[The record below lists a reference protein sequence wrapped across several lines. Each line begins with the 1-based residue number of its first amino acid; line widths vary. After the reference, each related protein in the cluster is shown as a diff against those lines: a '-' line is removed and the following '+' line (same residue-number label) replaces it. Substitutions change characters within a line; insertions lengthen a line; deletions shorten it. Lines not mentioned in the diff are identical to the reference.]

1 MCRRLFC
8 AVCVVSLFL
17 LPADDVRA
25 ADTTYYV
32 SSSAGDDDND
42 GLTDSTPFETIAK
55 VNSLDLEPGDRVL
68 FKCGDTWHAEQLVI
82 GDSGVAGN
90 PIIFGSYPGGCAD
103 KPILSGA
110 QPISEWSS
118 TVAPNIYVADL
129 DDGANEDKFAY
140 GINQLFRGTERLPMG
155 RWPNLDQPDGGYST
169 IDGQPSGDRITD
181 NELPSGDWTGAVV
194 HIRGMR
200 WYILNRRVAGDS
212 GSTLTLNASAGCWGN
227 CAGWG
232 YFINSHLSTLDRE
245 GEWYYDSGNQRVY
258 VYTTGGAPADE
269 EIEGSVMLEYDDDDD
284 EDDDRSWG
292 GVMLG
297 LDLTQDENAPG
308 ISYVVVENLDVRR
321 WFRHGIATPT
331 NHAHYENHHITLRDN
346 AISDVD
352 SIGINLAAWVWG
364 AQDGRPDG
372 WRGGYNMAVEGNV
385 IERANRMGINT
396 YSRNSTFSNNVIRAV
411 GLIENLGRDGL
422 GCRFTDGEG
431 QCTEDGDGFRIK
443 IDEPADSGCYNTVTG
458 NRLERIG
465 YGGVQ
470 IFGHHNTLEHN
481 VILDAC
487 YTKGDCGG
495 IGVYSGSFSQ
505 SSVYDLTFQENIVAN
520 TIGNT
525 DGCLTTYD
533 DLFGFGF
540 YLTNAKNVTL
550 VGNTVISSTVHG
562 ILFQNATG
570 SVTGNT
576 LYGNGYARQYDGSQ
590 VYVGG
595 SPSSVSSH
603 SGNVLYGLQQHV
615 RTLWLDDPG
624 RLGLS
629 NNNYFFNPYRAGH
642 IHASG
647 DRTLASWQAYSG
659 KDGASE
665 EHWFTLSPGDP
676 PLSRILY
683 NDTASSKMFDLG
695 ERKYLDLDQN
705 QVQGYIA
712 LQPFESIVLIDDGF
726 ADLTLQSMSPTF
738 WGADEPA
745 DFTLTVYGSR
755 FTVNSVVRWDGG
767 DKPTNLVNS
776 YTLTVTISAA
786 DVSTVGEVLVTVYDD
801 SVPGGPETDPLVFDV
816 VPHVCRIYLPTV
828 LK

>member
-1 MCRRLFC
+1 MRRKLLS
-8 AVCVVSLFL
+8 VPLGVVL
-17 LPADDVRA
+17 LVGLLLAPSPRIAKA

-32 SSSAGDDDND
+32 STSGLDTNN
-42 GLTDSTPFETIAK
+42 GLTELTPFQTVGK

-68 FKCGDTWHAEQLVI
+68 FKCGDTWRGEQLVI
-82 GDSGVAGN
+82 DDSGASGN
-90 PIIFGSYPGGCAD
+90 PITFGSYPEGCAD

-110 QPISEWSS
+110 QPISGWSS
-118 TVAPNIYVADL
+118 YATNIYVADL
-129 DDGANEDKFAY
+129 DAVPNAGKFAY

-169 IDGQPSGDRITD
+169 IDGQPSGNRITD
-181 NELPSGDWTGAVV
+181 NQLPGGDWTGAAV

-200 WYILNRRVAGDS
+200 WYILNRWVASDS
-212 GSTLTLNASAGCWGN
+212 GSTLTLNASAGCWGS
-227 CAGWG
+227 CTGWG
-232 YFINSHLSTLDRE
+232 YFVNSHLSTLDRE
-245 GEWYYDSGNQRVY
+245 GEWYYDSSNQRVY

-269 EIEGSVMLEYDDDDD
+269 EIEGSVILKDDN
-284 EDDDRSWG
+284 RSWG

-297 LDLTQDENAPG
+297 VDLNDPG

-352 SIGINLAAWVWG
+352 SIGINLAAWVWD
-364 AQDGRPDG
+364 AWDGRPDG
-372 WRGGYNMAVEGNV
+372 WRGGYNITVDGN
-385 IERANRMGINT
+385 IIDTANRMGINT
-396 YSRNSTFSNNVIRAV
+396 YGRNSTFSNNVVRDV
-411 GLIENLGRDGL
+411 GLIENLGRAGL
-422 GCRFTDGEG
+422 GCSFTDGEG

-443 IDEPADSGCYNTVTG
+443 IDEPADSGCYNTVTN

-470 IFGHHNTLEHN
+470 IFGHHNTLQQN

-505 SSVYDLTFQENIVAN
+505 SSVYDLTFQENIVVN

-525 DGCLTTYD
+525 DGCLSTYD

-540 YLTNAKNVTL
+540 YLTNAKNVSL

-562 ILFQNATG
+562 ILFQNSTG

-615 RTLWLDDPG
+615 RTLWLDDPS
-624 RLGLS
+624 RLGPS
-629 NNNYFFNPYRAGH
+629 NNNYFFNPYRASH
-642 IHASG
+642 IRASG
-647 DRTLASWQAYSG
+647 DRTLSSWQSYSG
-659 KDGASE
+659 KDGASV

-683 NDTASSKMFDLG
+683 NDTTSSKMFDLG
-695 ERKYLDLDQN
+695 ERKYLDLDRT
-705 QVQGYIA
+705 QVQGFIT

-726 ADLTLQSMSPTF
+726 AELTLQSMSTTF

-745 DFTLTVYGSR
+745 DFTLTLYGGM
-755 FTVNSVVRWDGG
+755 FTENSVVRWDGS
-767 DKPTNLVNS
+767 DRPTGFVS
-776 YTLTVTISAA
+776 SSVLTATIYAA
-786 DVSTVGEVLVTVYDD
+786 DVSTVGDVHVTVYDD
-801 SVPGGPETDPLVFDV
+801 SGVPGGPETLSLTFQV
-816 VPHVCRIYLPTV
+816 VPHVYRVRLPLV

>member
-1 MCRRLFC
+1 MIKT
-8 AVCVVSLFL
+8 AVRFAIL
-17 LPADDVRA
+17 LVLLVAATPAPAARA

-32 SSSAGDDDND
+32 SSSEGDDGND
-42 GLTDSTPFETIAK
+42 GLTQLAPFETISK
-55 VNSLDLEPGDRVL
+55 VNTLDLEPGDQVL
-68 FKCGDTWHAEQLVI
+68 FKCGDTWYAEQLIVD
-82 GDSGVAGN
+82 DSGVTGN
-90 PIIFGSYPGGCAD
+90 PITFGSYPEDCAN

-110 QPISEWSS
+110 QPIYGWSS
-118 TVAPNIYVADL
+118 TVTPNIYVADL
-129 DDGANEDKFAY
+129 DDGANAGNFAY

-169 IDGQPSGDRITD
+169 IDGQPSGNRITD

-200 WYILNRRVAGDS
+200 WYILNRRVASDS
-212 GSTLTLNASAGCWGN
+212 GSTLTLDASAGCWGN

-232 YFINSHLSTLDRE
+232 YFLNNHLSTLDQE
-245 GEWYYDSGNQRVY
+245 GEWYFDAETDLVY
-258 VYTTGGAPADE
+258 LYTTGGAPADE
-269 EIEGSVMLEYDDDDD
+269 EIEGSVILE
-284 EDDDRSWG
+284 EDNRSWG
-292 GVMLG
+292 GIMLG
-297 LDLTQDENAPG
+297 VDLNDPG
-308 ISYVVVENLDVRR
+308 VSYVVVENLDVRR

-331 NHAHYENHHITLRDN
+331 NHAHYENHHVTLRNN

-372 WRGGYNMAVEGNV
+372 WRGGYNITVDGNT
-385 IERANRMGINT
+385 IYTANRMGINT
-396 YSRNSTFSNNVIRAV
+396 YGRNSTFSNNVIRDV
-411 GLIENLGRDGL
+411 GLIENLGRAGL
-422 GCRFTDGEG
+422 GCSFTDGEG

-443 IDEPADSGCYNTVTG
+443 IDEPADSGCYNTVTN

-470 IFGHHNTLEHN
+470 IFGHHNTLEQN

-505 SSVYDLTFQENIVAN
+505 SSVYDLTFQENIVVN

-525 DGCLTTYD
+525 DGCLDTYD

-540 YLTNAKNVTL
+540 YLTNAKNVSL
-550 VGNTVISSTVHG
+550 IGNTVISSTVHG

-576 LYGNGYARQYDGSQ
+576 LYGNGYARQYDGAQ

-615 RTLWLDDPG
+615 RTLWLDDPS
-624 RLGLS
+624 RLGPS
-629 NNNYFFNPYRAGH
+629 NNNYFFNPYRASH

-647 DRTLASWQAYSG
+647 DRTLASWQSYSG
-659 KDGASE
+659 KDGASV

-676 PLSRILY
+676 PLSRILF
-683 NDTASSKMFDLG
+683 NDTTSAKVFDLG
-695 ERKYLDLDQN
+695 ERKYLDLDQT
-705 QVQGYIA
+705 QVQGYIT

-726 ADLTLQSMSPTF
+726 AELTLQSMSTTF

-745 DFTLTVYGSR
+745 EFTLTVYGSR
-755 FTVNSVVRWDGG
+755 FTENSVVRWDGG
-767 DKPTNLVNS
+767 DKPTSLVNS
-776 YTLTVTISAA
+776 YTLTATIYAA
-786 DVSTVGEVLVTVYDD
+786 DVSTVGDVLVTVYDG
-801 SVPGGPETDPLVFDV
+801 SGVPGGPETDPLTFHV
-816 VPHVCRIYLPTV
+816 VASVSRVYLP
-828 LK
+828 LIRRGD

>member
-1 MCRRLFC
+1 MIKTTVRFAILLVLFVA
-8 AVCVVSLFL
+8 AV
-17 LPADDVRA
+17 PASSARA

-32 SSSAGDDDND
+32 SSSEGDDDND
-42 GLTDSTPFETIAK
+42 GLTEFAPFETIGK
-55 VNSLDLEPGDRVL
+55 VNSLDLGPGDRVL

-90 PIIFGSYPGGCAD
+90 PITFGSYPEDDCAD

-110 QPISEWSS
+110 QPIYGWSS
-118 TVAPNIYVADL
+118 YAANIYVADL
-129 DDGANEDKFAY
+129 STGANAGKFAY

-169 IDGQPSGDRITD
+169 IDGQPSGNRITD

-200 WYILNRRVAGDS
+200 WYILNRRVASDS
-212 GSTLTLNASAGCWGN
+212 GSTLTLDASAGCWGN

-232 YFINSHLSTLDRE
+232 YFLNNHLSTLDQE
-245 GEWYYDSGNQRVY
+245 GEWYFDAETDLVY
-258 VYTTGGAPADE
+258 LYTTGGVPADE
-269 EIEGSVMLEYDDDDD
+269 EIEGSVILE
-284 EDDDRSWG
+284 EDNRSWG
-292 GVMLG
+292 GIMLG
-297 LDLTQDENAPG
+297 VDLNDPG
-308 ISYVVVENLDVRR
+308 VSYVVVENLDVRR

-331 NHAHYENHHITLRDN
+331 NHAHYENHHVTLRNN

-372 WRGGYNMAVEGNV
+372 WRGGYNITVDGNT
-385 IERANRMGINT
+385 IYTANRMGINT
-396 YSRNSTFSNNVIRAV
+396 YGRNSTFSNNVIRDV
-411 GLIENLGRDGL
+411 GLIENLGRAGL
-422 GCRFTDGEG
+422 GCSFTDGEG

-443 IDEPADSGCYNTVTG
+443 IDEPADSGCYNTVTN

-470 IFGHHNTLEHN
+470 IFGHHNTLEQN

-505 SSVYDLTFQENIVAN
+505 SSVYDLTFQENIVVN

-525 DGCLTTYD
+525 DGCLDTYD

-540 YLTNAKNVTL
+540 YLTNAKNVSL
-550 VGNTVISSTVHG
+550 IGNTVISSTVHG
-562 ILFQNATG
+562 ILFQNSTG

-576 LYGNGYARQYDGSQ
+576 LYGNGYARQYDGAQ

-615 RTLWLDDPG
+615 RTLWLDDPS
-624 RLGLS
+624 RLGPS
-629 NNNYFFNPYRAGH
+629 NNNYFFNPYRASH

-647 DRTLASWQAYSG
+647 DRTLASWQSYSG
-659 KDGASE
+659 KDGASV

-676 PLSRILY
+676 PLSRILF
-683 NDTASSKMFDLG
+683 NDTTSAKVFDLG
-695 ERKYLDLDQN
+695 ERKYLDLDQT
-705 QVQGYIA
+705 QVQGYIT

-726 ADLTLQSMSPTF
+726 AELTLQSMSTTF

-745 DFTLTVYGSR
+745 EFTLTVYGSR
-755 FTVNSVVRWDGG
+755 FTENSVVRWDGG
-767 DKPTNLVNS
+767 DKPTSLVNS
-776 YTLTVTISAA
+776 YTLTATIYAA
-786 DVSTVGEVLVTVYDD
+786 DVSTVGDVLVTVYDG
-801 SVPGGPETDPLVFDV
+801 SGVPGGPETDPLTFHV
-816 VPHVCRIYLPTV
+816 VASVSRVYLP
-828 LK
+828 LIRRGD